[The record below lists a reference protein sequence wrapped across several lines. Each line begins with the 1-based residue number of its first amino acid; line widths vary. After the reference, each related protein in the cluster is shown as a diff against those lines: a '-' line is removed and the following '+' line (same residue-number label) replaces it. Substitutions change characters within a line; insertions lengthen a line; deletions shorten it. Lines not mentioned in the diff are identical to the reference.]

1 MKVFHFCCCLWLDLN
16 PLYLRIMSLQTAGHW
31 SNRGMYHHLTIDT
44 MIILTMNLLI
54 TTILVTIN
62 TGDITYDLTY
72 N

>member
-1 MKVFHFCCCLWLDLN
+1 
-16 PLYLRIMSLQTAGHW
+16 
-31 SNRGMYHHLTIDT
+31 MYHHLTIDT
-44 MIILTMNLLI
+44 MIILSMNLLI